1 MQIKVIKVAPF
12 KKFAQNEKINGILAM
27 TSYIIRLH
35 IFLGNFNF

>member
-12 KKFAQNEKINGILAM
+12 EKFAQNGKINGILAM

-35 IFLGNFNF
+35 IFLGNSNF